1 MRTWST
7 IEEDAATMSL
17 DVQSPELRTSP
28 NADFGIRPYTVN
40 LGALVSGIDLSQRLG
55 AEARVAL
62 QRALRQHGVLFF
74 RDQQLD
80 PESVLEVAR
89 IFGEPLRHNPYL
101 PSLEQTSGVEIIESG
116 TGQRLANESWHADV
130 TWQHQPPKA
139 TLLYAVELPRQGGDT
154 VWASSTGAYR
164 SLHPL
169 LAAYLETLTAVNFVD
184 ANGYHRAP
192 EGDELL
198 DELRAKY
205 PPIDVPV
212 IGTHPETGE
221 KYVFVNELHTTYIQ
235 GVSRTTGE
243 SLLRILFGAL
253 ENPELH
259 ARFVWQPRSLAVW
272 DNRLV
277 QHRAIHDYGD
287 QRRVLYRVT
296 IAEHGAAA
304 RLD

>member
-1 MRTWST
+1 
-7 IEEDAATMSL
+7 MSL
-17 DVQSPELRTSP
+17 DVQSPELR
-28 NADFGIRPYTVN
+28 RPAGGGLELEPFTVN
-40 LGALVSGIDLSQRLG
+40 LGAIVSGVDLSRRLG
-55 AEARVAL
+55 AETRAAL
-62 QRALRQHGVLFF
+62 QRALSEHGVLFF
-74 RDQQLD
+74 RDQHLD
-80 PESVLEVAR
+80 PESVLEAGK

-101 PSLEQTSGVEIIESG
+101 PSTERTSGVEIIESG
-116 TGQRLANESWHADV
+116 LGKRLANESWHADV
-130 TWQHQPPKA
+130 TWQHNPPKA
-139 TLLYAVELPRQGGDT
+139 TLLYAVELPPRGGDT
-154 VWASSTGAYR
+154 VWASSTAAYR

-169 LAAYLETLTAVNFVD
+169 LAAYLETLSAVNFVD
-184 ANGYHRAP
+184 ANGYHRSD
-192 EGDELL
+192 ERDELL

-221 KYVFVNELHTTYIQ
+221 KYIFVNELHTTYVK
-235 GVSRTTGE
+235 GVSRSTGE

-277 QHRAIHDYGD
+277 QHRAIHDYGG

-296 IAEHGAAA
+296 IAEHGTNA

>member
-1 MRTWST
+1 
-7 IEEDAATMSL
+7 MSRETSVVESGRPPANVRL
-17 DVQSPELRTSP
+17 RLEPHSP
-28 NADFGIRPYTVN
+28 N
-40 LGALVSGIDLSQRLG
+40 LGAIIAGIDLRQSLD
-55 AEARVAL
+55 AETRAAL

-74 RDQQLD
+74 RDQELD
-80 PESVLEVAR
+80 AEGVLQVAR

-101 PSLEQTSGVEIIESG
+101 PSTETTTGVEIIESG
-116 TGQRLANESWHADV
+116 TGKRLANESWHADV
-130 TWQHQPPKA
+130 TWRPNPPKA
-139 TLLYAVELPRQGGDT
+139 TLLYAVELPPRGGDT

-164 SLHPL
+164 SLPPL

-184 ANGYHRAP
+184 ANGYHRSAAR
-192 EGDELL
+192 DEYL
-198 DELRAKY
+198 DELRAKH
-205 PPIDVPV
+205 PPLDVPV
-212 IGTHPETGE
+212 IKTHPETGE
-221 KYVFVNELHTTYIQ
+221 KYIFVNELHTTYLH
-235 GVSRTTGE
+235 GVNRSTGE
-243 SLLRILFGAL
+243 SLLRILFSAL

-296 IAEHGAAA
+296 IAEHGAPS

>member
-1 MRTWST
+1 
-7 IEEDAATMSL
+7 MSL
-17 DVQSPELRTSP
+17 DVQSPELR
-28 NADFGIRPYTVN
+28 RPAGGGLELEPFTVN
-40 LGALVSGIDLSQRLG
+40 LGAIVSGVDLSRRLG
-55 AEARVAL
+55 AETRAAL
-62 QRALRQHGVLFF
+62 QRALSEHGVLFF
-74 RDQQLD
+74 RDQHLD
-80 PESVLEVAR
+80 PESVLEAGK

-101 PSLEQTSGVEIIESG
+101 PSTERTSGVEIIESG
-116 TGQRLANESWHADV
+116 LGKRLANESWHADV
-130 TWQHQPPKA
+130 TWQHNPPKA
-139 TLLYAVELPRQGGDT
+139 TLLYAVELPPRGGDT
-154 VWASSTGAYR
+154 VWASSTAAYR

-169 LAAYLETLTAVNFVD
+169 LAAYLETLSAVNFVD
-184 ANGYHRAP
+184 ANGYHRSD
-192 EGDELL
+192 ERDELL

-221 KYVFVNELHTTYIQ
+221 KYIFVNELHTTYVK
-235 GVSRTTGE
+235 GVSRSTGE

-277 QHRAIHDYGD
+277 QHRAIHDYGG

-296 IAEHGAAA
+296 IAEHGANA

>member
-1 MRTWST
+1 
-7 IEEDAATMSL
+7 MSL
-17 DVQSPELRTSP
+17 DVQSHALRPSAH
-28 NADFGIRPYTVN
+28 ADFTLKPFTPQ
-40 LGALVSGIDLSQRLG
+40 LGAVVSGIDLRQRLG
-55 AEARVAL
+55 ANTRSEL
-62 QRALRQHGVLFF
+62 QRALREHGVLFF
-74 RDQQLD
+74 RDQRLD
-80 PESVLEVAR
+80 PESVLEVGQ

-101 PSLEQTSGVEIIESG
+101 PSTEATTGVEIIESG
-116 TGQRLANESWHADV
+116 TGKRLANESWHADV
-130 TWQHQPPKA
+130 TWRPHPPKA
-139 TLLYAVELPRQGGDT
+139 TLLYAVELPPQGGDT

-169 LAAYLETLTAVNFVD
+169 LAAYLETLTAVSFVD
-184 ANGYHRAP
+184 ANGYHRSP
-192 EGDELL
+192 ERDELL
-198 DELRAKY
+198 EELRAKY

-221 KYVFVNELHTTYIQ
+221 KYVFVNELHTTYVK
-235 GVSRTTGE
+235 GVTRGTSE

-259 ARFVWQPRSLAVW
+259 ARFVWQPGSLAVW

-277 QHRAIHDYGD
+277 QHRAVHDYGE

-296 IAEHGAAA
+296 IADHGAA